1 MNGGQVIPLLVE
13 QKLND
18 KEVCLVFA
26 GGEGRPFT
34 GGLIVLDPK
43 NGRKLSRFPWRSK
56 SYESVNVVPP
66 IPLPE
71 NRVYLRNVMRRI
83 RSLILFDKSYQPR
96 IEWEIQTRIFIG

>member
-1 MNGGQVIPLLVE
+1 MTKWVLKDEWEASYSSPRRA
-13 QKLND
+13 KLND

-26 GGEGRPFT
+26 GGEGRPST

-56 SYESVNVVPP
+56 SYESVNAVPP

-71 NRVYLRNVMRRI
+71 NRVYLRM
-83 RSLILFDKSYQPR
+83 L
-96 IEWEIQTRIFIG
+96 